1 VSDLGPFT
9 LLDATATCDADGRN
23 VTVAV
28 VNRDRE
34 RPHAAT
40 IDLGDAEA
48 VAVDLAEVNGP
59 SVETTNDFDGP
70 ERVRT
75 IERSLP
81 LRGKRLE
88 HVFPAHSV
96 SVLRLRLGG

>member
-9 LLDATATCDADGRN
+9 LLDATATCDAAGRT

-28 VNRDRE
+28 VNRDRD
-34 RPHAAT
+34 RPHPAT
-40 IDLGDAEA
+40 VDLGDAEA
-48 VAVDLAEVNGP
+48 VQVDLAEVNGP
-59 SVETTNDFDGP
+59 DVGATNDFDAP
-70 ERVRT
+70 DRVRAT
-75 IERSLP
+75 ERSLP
-81 LRGKRLE
+81 LRGRRLE